1 MAWPNS
7 CFFNMKK
14 YFLLFTLVAMT
25 STLCLAQG
33 YTPGG
38 NRSRGHIQVVGDVA
52 VTQLVKRHIELNER
66 VRTIPGYRIQVASLS
81 GTSSKNRAFDMK
93 ERIHTNYPGVEAYV
107 VFDEPNFKVKVGD
120 FRTRLEAYVFLQ
132 HIRGE
137 FPGTIIRDNIYPT
150 QINWDEMVPE
160 SEDDI

>member
-1 MAWPNS
+1 
-7 CFFNMKK
+7 MKK
-14 YFLLFTLVAMT
+14 YFFVFMLTA
-25 STLCLAQG
+25 LACTAVQAQSVRTYG
-33 YTPGG
+33 S
-38 NRSRGHIQVVGDVA
+38 NRSRGHVEIKGDVA
-52 VTQLVKRHIELNER
+52 VAQLVQKHVELNER

-81 GTSSKNRAFDMK
+81 GSASKNRAFDMK
-93 ERIHTNYPGVEAYV
+93 ERIREAYPGVEAYV

-120 FRTRLEAYVFLQ
+120 FRTRLDAYVFLQ
-132 HIRGE
+132 RIRND

>member
-1 MAWPNS
+1 
-7 CFFNMKK
+7 MKK
-14 YFLLFTLVAMT
+14 SILAIAFLAL
-25 STLCLAQG
+25 LCTTVCNAQA
-33 YTPGG
+33 YRPGG
-38 NRSRGHIQVVGDVA
+38 NRSRGNVQIVGDVQ
-52 VTQLVKRHIELNER
+52 VSQLVQRHIELNER

-93 ERIHTNYPGVEAYV
+93 ERIHNTYPGVEAYV

-120 FRTRLEAYVFLQ
+120 FRTRLDAYVFLQ

-150 QINWDEMVPE
+150 QIDWDEMVPE

>member
-1 MAWPNS
+1 MF
-7 CFFNMKK
+7 C
-14 YFLLFTLVAMT
+14 VALQAQNYY
-25 STLCLAQG
+25 ST
-33 YTPGG
+33 
-38 NRSRGHIQVVGDVA
+38 NRSKGHIEIKGDVA
-52 VTQLVKRHIELNER
+52 VSQLVQKHIELNER

-93 ERIHTNYPGVEAYV
+93 ERIRNNYPGVEAYV

-120 FRTRLEAYVFLQ
+120 FRTRLEAYVFLL
-132 HIRGE
+132 RLKNE

-150 QINWDEMVPE
+150 QINWEEMVPE

>member
-1 MAWPNS
+1 MRS
-7 CFFNMKK
+7 FVL
-14 YFLLFTLVAMT
+14 FLILLLPQM
-25 STLCLAQG
+25 LWAQSHIYG
-33 YTPGG
+33 S
-38 NRSRGHIQVVGDVA
+38 NRSKGRIEIKGDVA
-52 VTQLVKRHIELNER
+52 VSQLVQKHVELNER

-81 GTSSKNRAFDMK
+81 GSSSKNRAFDMK
-93 ERIHTNYPGVEAYV
+93 ERLREAYPGVEAYV

-132 HIRGE
+132 HIRAD

-150 QINWDEMVPE
+150 QIDWSEMVPE

>member
-1 MAWPNS
+1 
-7 CFFNMKK
+7 MKK

-52 VTQLVKRHIELNER
+52 VDQLVKRHIELNER

-93 ERIHTNYPGVEAYV
+93 ERIHMNYPGVEAYV

>member
-1 MAWPNS
+1 MPQ
-7 CFFNMKK
+7 
-14 YFLLFTLVAMT
+14 LLWAQNY
-25 STLCLAQG
+25 ST
-33 YTPGG
+33 
-38 NRSRGHIQVVGDVA
+38 NRSRGRIEIRGDVA
-52 VTQLVKRHIELNER
+52 VSQLVQKHIELNER

-93 ERIHTNYPGVEAYV
+93 ERIREAYPGVEAYV

-137 FPGTIIRDNIYPT
+137 FPGTIIRDNILPT

>member
-1 MAWPNS
+1 MR
-7 CFFNMKK
+7 K
-14 YFLLFTLVAMT
+14 LLILTLVV
-25 STLCLAQG
+25 LPQLLLAQG
-33 YTPGG
+33 YGT
-38 NRSRGHIQVVGDVA
+38 NRSKGRIEIRGDVA
-52 VTQLVKRHIELNER
+52 VSRLVQKHIELNER

-93 ERIHTNYPGVEAYV
+93 ERIRETYPGVEAYV

-132 HIRGE
+132 MIRAD
-137 FPGTIIRDNIYPT
+137 FPGTIIRDNILPT

>member
-1 MAWPNS
+1 
-7 CFFNMKK
+7 MKK
-14 YFLLFTLVAMT
+14 AILLFSAAVLLTFCCT
-25 STLCLAQG
+25 AQSS
-33 YTPGG
+33 YVSGG
-38 NRSRGHIQVVGDVA
+38 NRSRGHIEIKGDVA
-52 VTQLVKRHIELNER
+52 VTQLVQKHIELNER

-81 GTSSKNRAFDMK
+81 GTTSKNRAFDMK
-93 ERIHTNYPGVEAYV
+93 ERLRQTYPGVEAYV

-132 HIRGE
+132 HIRDQ

>member
-1 MAWPNS
+1 
-7 CFFNMKK
+7 MKK
-14 YFLLFTLVAMT
+14 NQLVLILLVLT
-25 STLCLAQG
+25 SSVCLAQG
-33 YTPGG
+33 YRPGG
-38 NRSRGHIQVVGDVA
+38 NRSRGQVQIVGDVA
-52 VTQLVKRHIELNER
+52 VNQLVQRHIELNER

-93 ERIHTNYPGVEAYV
+93 ERIHASHPGVEAYV

-160 SEDDI
+160 SEEDI

>member
-1 MAWPNS
+1 
-7 CFFNMKK
+7 MKK
-14 YFLLFTLVAMT
+14 IFLLTAV
-25 STLCLAQG
+25 LCLTAFMAQAQN
-33 YTPGG
+33 YYNT
-38 NRSRGHIQVVGDVA
+38 NRSKGHVEIKGDVA
-52 VTQLVKRHIELNER
+52 VTQLVQKHVELNER

-93 ERIHTNYPGVEAYV
+93 ERIRNNYPGVEAYV

-132 HIRGE
+132 RIKNE

-150 QINWDEMVPE
+150 QINWEEMVPE
-160 SEDDI
+160 TEDDI

>member
-1 MAWPNS
+1 
-7 CFFNMKK
+7 MKK

-52 VTQLVKRHIELNER
+52 VSQLVKRHIELNER

-93 ERIHTNYPGVEAYV
+93 ERIHMNYPGVEAYV

>member
-1 MAWPNS
+1 
-7 CFFNMKK
+7 MKK

-52 VTQLVKRHIELNER
+52 VAQLVKRHIELNER

-93 ERIHTNYPGVEAYV
+93 ERLHMNYPGVEAYV